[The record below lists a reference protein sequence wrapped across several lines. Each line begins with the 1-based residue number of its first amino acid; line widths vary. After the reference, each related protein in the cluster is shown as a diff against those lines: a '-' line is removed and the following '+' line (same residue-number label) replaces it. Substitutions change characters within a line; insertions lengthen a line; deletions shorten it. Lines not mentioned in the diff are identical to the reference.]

1 MKYAF
6 FFALAPLLAS
16 VLPAAGQTTPAPPV
30 NTGPAAP
37 AANSGP
43 AMPDLSRAPAEP
55 QPPHAAWFTDY
66 QTAHAK
72 AVAEKKHLLLVFT
85 GADWIAL
92 CRLFD
97 QDILNQPAFL
107 DWISGQF
114 VPVRLDYPK
123 KTIQLQATVAQ
134 NRIFMRAYRVSS
146 FPTVILT
153 DTEGR
158 PYGINGYQ
166 PVPPLNYAK
175 VIGAMRDIATDRD
188 ALFAKAAAA
197 PAGIEKA
204 RLLVQGVPNLP
215 GNLPARYYR
224 PQLEEI
230 IANDP
235 KDETGKVAKCKRLI
249 ADVEYAD
256 AMQKLED
263 KVDWAGMLKLTDDY
277 IAANALQGA
286 EKQHALFNKVGIFQK
301 QANLTELARSLMEI
315 VAIDEKTPQGRQAK
329 GALDQL
335 RAKKLQQELS
345 PP

>member
-1 MKYAF
+1 MKHAI
-6 FFALAPLLAS
+6 FFALASLMALAPLAS
-16 VLPAAGQTTPAPPV
+16 GQTTKPAAA
-30 NTGPAAP
+30 TGPSAAP
-37 AANSGP
+37 AASASP
-43 AMPDLSRAPAEP
+43 AMPDLSKAPAEP

-107 DWISGQF
+107 DGIASQF

-123 KTIQLQATVAQ
+123 KTVQLQSTVAQ

-146 FPTVILT
+146 FPTLILT
-153 DTEGR
+153 DTDGR

-166 PVPPLNYAK
+166 PVPPANYAK
-175 VIGAMRDIATDRD
+175 VIGAMRDIATERD

-197 PAGIEKA
+197 PAGAEKA
-204 RLLVQGVPNLP
+204 RLLAQGVPNLP

-235 KDETGKVAKCKRLI
+235 KDETGKVAKCRRMI
-249 ADVEYAD
+249 SDVEYAD

-277 IAANALQGA
+277 IAANALRGA

-301 QANLTELARSLMEI
+301 QANTTELVKSLMEI

-329 GALDQL
+329 SALDQL
-335 RAKKLQQELS
+335 RARKLQQELS